1 MATQIDGKG
10 PADYAQGTRLP
21 NPEAVTAGIES
32 SHRCRTV
39 RRILPVTSPSVSL
52 ADQGI
57 STAAEIRA
65 NLGTAALVEEAI
77 RNGEGRMA
85 KYGPLVVETGKHTGR
100 SAKDKFIVRD
110 AETESTVW
118 WGKVNVP
125 MTPEHFANLKADFMA
140 ALADKDRLYV
150 ADLFGGSQPEYRA
163 NVRVIN
169 ELAWHNLFIR
179 TLLVRPTAEEL
190 TSFTPEYTI
199 IDLPSFQADPER
211 HGSRSETVVAVNF
224 SEKLIL
230 IGGTKYAG
238 EMKKS
243 VFGILNY
250 LLPTK
255 GVMPMHCSA
264 NIGADGKS
272 AVFFGLSGTG
282 KTTLSADASRTLIG
296 DDEHGW
302 SDTAVFNFEGGCYA
316 KMIRLSEEAEPE
328 IYATTRK
335 FGTVLENVVMDDVTR
350 ELDLDDNSLAENSRG
365 AYPIEFIPNC
375 SEENLG
381 PVPANVIMLTADA
394 FGILPPIA
402 RLTPDQAM
410 YHFLSG
416 YTAKVAGTEIGVTEP
431 EATFS
436 TCFGAPFM
444 PRHPSVYGNLLKE
457 RIAKGGVSCWLV
469 NTGWTG
475 GKYGTG
481 NRMPIKA
488 TRALLNAALD
498 GSLNNAEFRTD
509 PNFGF
514 EVPVAVPGVD
524 SGILDPRSTWADKDE
539 FDRTAQKLM
548 QLFIDNFAQFE
559 EHVDEGVRRAAPQP
573 A

>member
-1 MATQIDGKG
+1 MTFPLSHSLA
-10 PADYAQGTRLP
+10 AQGIETSATIHP
-21 NPEAVTAGIES
+21 N
-32 SHRCRTV
+32 
-39 RRILPVTSPSVSL
+39 LTSEEL
-52 ADQGI
+52 
-57 STAAEIRA
+57 TAA
-65 NLGTAALVEEAI
+65 ALE
-77 RNGEGRMA
+77 RGEGRRA
-85 KYGPLVVETGKHTGR
+85 KHGPLVVETGKHTGR
-100 SAKDKFIVRD
+100 SAKDKFIVRN
-110 AETESTVW
+110 AETENTVW
-118 WGKVNVP
+118 WDNNASMQP
-125 MTPEHFANLKADFMA
+125 DHFAALKADFMA
-140 ALADKDRLYV
+140 AVADKGELFV
-150 ADLFGGSQPEYRA
+150 ADLFGGSQPEYRV

-169 ELAWHNLFIR
+169 ELAWHNQFIR
-179 TLLVRPTAEEL
+179 TLLVRPTEAEL
-190 TSFTPEYTI
+190 GDFVPEYTI
-199 IDLPSFQADPER
+199 IDLPSFKADPER
-211 HGSRSETVVAVNF
+211 HGCRSETVIAVNLE
-224 SEKLIL
+224 EKLIL

-250 LLPTK
+250 LLPPK

-264 NIGADGKS
+264 NIGPDGKS

-316 KMIRLSEEAEPE
+316 KMIRLNPEAEPE
-328 IYATTRK
+328 IYATTRME
-335 FGTVLENVVMDDVTR
+335 GTVLENVVMD
-350 ELDLDDNSLAENSRG
+350 ENGEIDLDDNSLAENTRG
-365 AYPIEFIPNC
+365 AYPLSSIPNT
-375 SEENLG
+375 SAENMG
-381 PVPANVIMLTADA
+381 PPPSNVIMLTADA
-394 FGILPPIA
+394 FGVLPPIA

-444 PRHPSVYGNLLKE
+444 PRHPSVYGNLLKK
-457 RIAKGGVSCWLV
+457 RIAEGGAQCWLV

-481 NRMPIKA
+481 HRMPIKA

-498 GSLNNAEFRTD
+498 GSLNEVEFRKD

-514 EVPVAVPGVD
+514 EVPIAVPGVD
-524 SGILDPRSTWADKDE
+524 SQILDPRSTWADKDE
-539 FDRTAQKLM
+539 YDRTAHKLV
-548 QLFIDNFAQFE
+548 QLFVDNFEPFAA
-559 EHVDEGVRRAAPQP
+559 HVDQGVRDAAP
-573 A
+573 AAA